1 LNILQTIIAVVPL
14 NSEREAG
21 FPLWVNTI
29 LQLAKGA
36 GARVRLLGN
45 DHTLKTLEAFVKDQ
59 DRYTVDISYELF
71 ENWNNFKLLAGQVT
85 QNDLFTVVLGRPHT
99 VSYRDE
105 FAKVPRHLSRHF
117 QDVSFVVLYPEQ
129 KG

>member
-1 LNILQTIIAVVPL
+1 VVPRD
-14 NSEREAG
+14 SEREAG

-29 LQLAKGA
+29 LQLTKGA
-36 GARVRLLGN
+36 GARVRLFGA
-45 DHTLKTLEAFVKDQ
+45 DHTLKTLEAFVNNQ

-71 ENWNNFKLLAGQVT
+71 ENWNNFKSLAGQVT
-85 QNDLFTVVLGRPHT
+85 QNDLLTVVLGRPHT

-117 QDVSFVVLYPEQ
+117 KDVSYVVLYPEQ